1 MRRRRYLNLLFIP
14 FGMFILV
21 LFLRADSDDPTNLTI
36 ERAGDFVQL
45 QSSTGNDVLVPLADV
60 DDGAGLMSA
69 SQAALLEQLPHFQ
82 ASTVEKSAE
91 IQFSSF
97 DWHETGLTIPDS
109 TWVLV
114 SVSSGQSAPFQF
126 VLRDDLL
133 ALEATSGATSTSA
146 VMKFNV
152 DGQHLCSLGQATE
165 SLSLACARNT
175 PDLVVS
181 VAAVE

>member
-1 MRRRRYLNLLFIP
+1 MTLSSFNPR
-14 FGMFILV
+14 LV
-21 LFLRADSDDPTNLTI
+21 TTFS
-36 ERAGDFVQL
+36 
-45 QSSTGNDVLVPLADV
+45 VPLADA
-60 DDGAGLMSA
+60 DHGAGLMSSA
-69 SQAALLEQLPHFQ
+69 HAERLERLTHFQ

-91 IQFSSF
+91 ISFSSF
-97 DWHETGLTIPDS
+97 DWHETGLTIPVS

-114 SVSSGQSAPFQF
+114 SVSSGQSAPYMLF
-126 VLRDDLL
+126 LRDDLL
-133 ALEATSGATSTSA
+133 VLEATPGATTTSA

-181 VAAVE
+181 MAAVE